1 MPNSVII
8 SIIVISVIALIA
20 ICFVLYFTIIS
31 RGVLKKQS
39 RDVIGI
45 FEREHAILFGDIQ
58 RYITRLKAISE
69 LNLLYVDQ
77 FTKWQMKFKD
87 VRDGGDANAQ
97 GVVNSLSDALE
108 ARHWKEIK
116 MFLPRAKK
124 EIQEYADSV
133 EGLRKDLIQVF
144 SAEDEVVKIALQ
156 EKEKYRAIK
165 QKYFN
170 EADDLA
176 LISDSINI
184 LFKKIDGDILR
195 ADEQKDKALYQESK
209 DSYINKVD
217 DLLNKIDKLLDILPK
232 TCLELTSVLPDKISS
247 LRNRYQK
254 MIGEGYPLTHILST
268 REIDAMEENINKMIE
283 NVKVLNNNGVSKN
296 IEAIRSRIDAYNE
309 QFDKEEEARK
319 DFESRYETIYREE
332 NQVHQ
337 NFVNLSNGLDTIK
350 TYYLLGAED
359 LSKFKE
365 ISQSI
370 NNVSSSKTLLDNY
383 VHSNS
388 AQLFTVLV
396 EKMNNLDEMVT
407 KAKSELTSFE
417 DYLHSLK
424 KDSEQASVMIKE
436 YYEKNRTSESD
447 VRLLNVE
454 ILNKRYAPRF
464 KEIYDLIDTLY
475 ADLMKMPINVKKVNE
490 EVNSL
495 RNKGDNLFAEVESLK
510 KEINNAENAIVHA
523 NRYRINDTATDQLVS
538 QSEAMF
544 LNASYKESYK
554 AVKDVKGTET
564 SN

>member
-1 MPNSVII
+1 MPKSVII
-8 SIIVISVIALIA
+8 SIVVISVVLLIA
-20 ICFVLYFTIIS
+20 ICFLLYFTIIS
-31 RGVLKKQS
+31 RGVLKRQS
-39 RDVIGI
+39 RDVIGT

-97 GVVNSLSDALE
+97 GVANSLSDALE

-116 MFLPRAKK
+116 MFLPKAKK
-124 EIQEYADSV
+124 EIQEYADNV

-156 EKEKYRAIK
+156 KKEKYRAIK
-165 QKYFN
+165 QKYFS

-176 LISDSINI
+176 LISDSMNT

-217 DLLNKIDKLLDILPK
+217 DLLNKIDKLLDVLPK
-232 TCLELTSVLPDKISS
+232 VCLELTSVLPDKISS

-254 MIGEGYPLTHILST
+254 MMNEGYPLTHILST
-268 REIDAMEENINKMIE
+268 REIDGMEESIRKMVE

-296 IEAIRSRIDAYNE
+296 IETIRLRIETYNN

-319 DFESRYETIYREE
+319 TFESRYETIYREE

-359 LSKFKE
+359 LAKFKE

-370 NNVSSSKTLLDNY
+370 NSVSSSKTLLDNY

-407 KAKSELTSFE
+407 KAKGELSSFE

-424 KDSEQASVMIKE
+424 KDSEQASQLIKE
-436 YYEKNRTSESD
+436 YYEKNRQAESD
-447 VRLLNVE
+447 IRLLNVE
-454 ILNKRYAPRF
+454 TLNKRFSPRF
-464 KEIYDLIDTLY
+464 KEVYDLIDTLY
-475 ADLMKMPINVKKVNE
+475 ADIVKMPINVKKVNDGA
-490 EVNSL
+490 NSL
-495 RNKGDNLFAEVESLK
+495 KNKGDSLFADVETVK
-510 KEINNAENAIVHA
+510 KDLANSERAIVHA
-523 NRYRINDTATDQLVS
+523 NRYRNNDTATDQLVS
-538 QSEAMF
+538 QAEAMF
-544 LNASYKESYK
+544 FNASYKEAYN
-554 AVKDVKGTET
+554 AVKDVKSSEM